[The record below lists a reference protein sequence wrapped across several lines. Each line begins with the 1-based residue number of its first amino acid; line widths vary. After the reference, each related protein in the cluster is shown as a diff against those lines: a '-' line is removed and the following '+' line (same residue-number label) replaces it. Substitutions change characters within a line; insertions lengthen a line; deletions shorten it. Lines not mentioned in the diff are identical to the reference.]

1 MAPKMANRRQRR
13 SERQSASSEATTR
26 RWLQQLPDG
35 PCRLAVAHIIDE
47 AISGGAS
54 DEVALA
60 QGLVYAAR
68 LFPEE
73 IVLWGLEGGTG
84 PVPWQS
90 DIFQGNIRAASVHLR
105 ELRSQFVDLAR
116 ENAVLMDEVAVL
128 RASQQ
133 PVQSPEA
140 FVPGTSSGRPLGA
153 EDRSGLEPVQPPA
166 DFVPFSGTGHSLGAE
181 DLSGLD

>member
-13 SERQSASSEATTR
+13 SERQSASHEATTL
-26 RWLQQLPDG
+26 RWFQQLPEG
-35 PCRLAVAHIIDE
+35 PCRVAVAHLMDE

-54 DEVALA
+54 DEVALE
-60 QGLVYAAR
+60 QGLAYAAR

-84 PVPWQS
+84 PVPWQNVG
-90 DIFQGNIRAASVHLR
+90 FQGTIRAASVHLR

-140 FVPGTSSGRPLGA
+140 F
-153 EDRSGLEPVQPPA
+153 EPVQPPA

>member
-1 MAPKMANRRQRR
+1 MAPKMENRRQRR
-13 SERQSASSEATTR
+13 SERQSASHGATTL
-26 RWLQQLPDG
+26 RWFQQLPEG
-35 PCRLAVAHIIDE
+35 PCRVAVAHLMDE

-54 DEVALA
+54 DEVALE
-60 QGLVYAAR
+60 QGLAYAAR

-84 PVPWQS
+84 PDPWQNVG
-90 DIFQGNIRAASVHLR
+90 FQGTIRATTIHLR

-140 FVPGTSSGRPLGA
+140 F
-153 EDRSGLEPVQPPA
+153 EPVQPPA